1 MFLRQQEVPT
11 KVTNRLTLD
20 QTFSFSHHTPDLTRP
35 PPPLPNYV
43 MSCMITAT
51 ISIPASRRSY
61 RDADDDD
68 DDEEDIQLDMDQEEE
83 HI

>member
-1 MFLRQQEVPT
+1 
-11 KVTNRLTLD
+11 
-20 QTFSFSHHTPDLTRP
+20 
-35 PPPLPNYV
+35 
-43 MSCMITAT
+43 MIIAT

-61 RDADDDD
+61 KEADEEE